1 LPQAISYYRRAYEAE
16 PENSDYA
23 RRLAYLLHRSNRL
36 AEALEIYQHLEALA
50 LDDIQLT
57 RDMAIAYAQL
67 GDYPLAHN
75 YFEKALQR
83 SPDQNLYFNYAL
95 LLAHQGDHRQA
106 AAMMEKFLATASP
119 ESPQAQTAR
128 RNLVA
133 WRNR

>member
-1 LPQAISYYRRAYEAE
+1 
-16 PENSDYA
+16 
-23 RRLAYLLHRSNRL
+23 
-36 AEALEIYQHLEALA
+36 
-50 LDDIQLT
+50 
-57 RDMAIAYAQL
+57 
-67 GDYPLAHN
+67 
-75 YFEKALQR
+75 LQR

-95 LLAHQGDHRQA
+95 LLAHQGDYRQA